1 MSMERK
7 SLKEKIKRKI
17 NNLHTVETPL
27 KKLPSTESKIKNLAS
42 IESNIKNASKVFIV
56 GHNEPDCDSIGA
68 ALGLSVI
75 AQHFGKETYI
85 IVNDNE
91 LELAPDVKALIDN
104 NKKEHTIITLD
115 SFRRLVDDN
124 SLLMV
129 ADVNKKY
136 LVSVKDDLD
145 KFKDIIVI
153 DHHLEDANTIPATK
167 KLIDPKISSASEI
180 VARLLN
186 MSQIKYNKDVGNAL
200 LAGIILDTKR
210 FYKNTTSTTLDV
222 AEKLIRHGAEYDVVN
237 RLFLSNFYQDQD
249 IYMLMFDKPNGK
261 TSSTI
266 GNTHI
271 QLYPRTL
278 LQESTVSF
286 TLNRNAPTTIYKKVD
301 LAKAADKMLKY
312 ADVAFVLGYIN
323 EEEVS
328 ISARSKSD
336 INVGK
341 IMGRIE
347 NGGGNGESAGGRVKT
362 EDILAFEQ
370 DLMQL
375 VQWGI
380 PDFEEDD
387 KPKELLKR
395 PEEARKRKAKSQ

>member
-1 MSMERK
+1 MSDIIK
-7 SLKEKIKRKI
+7 DLKII
-17 NNLHTVETPL
+17 
-27 KKLPSTESKIKNLAS
+27 ID
-42 IESNIKNASKVFIV
+42 SNIKAASKIFIV

-68 ALGLSVI
+68 SLGLSTI
-75 AQHFGKETYI
+75 AQSYGKQTHI
-85 IVNDNE
+85 IINDNE
-91 LELAPDVKALIDN
+91 LELGPDVK
-104 NKKEHTIITLD
+104 TIIDTNKAQHSIISLAG
-115 SFRRLVDDN
+115 FHKMVDDN
-124 SLLMV
+124 SLLIA

-145 KFKDIIVI
+145 KFKNIVVI
-153 DHHLEDANTIPATK
+153 DHHLEDANTIPTDK

-186 MSQIKYNKDVGNAL
+186 SSQIKYSKDISNAL

-249 IYMLMFDKPNGK
+249 IYMLMFDKPNGL

-278 LQESTVSF
+278 LQEYTVSF
-286 TLNRNAPTTIYKKVD
+286 TLNRNAPTTIYNKVN
-301 LAKAADKMLKY
+301 LAITADKMLKY
-312 ADVAFVLGYIN
+312 ASVAFVLGYIN

-328 ISARSKSD
+328 ISARSKCD

-341 IMGRIE
+341 ILGRLE

-362 EDILAFEQ
+362 NDILALEKEI
-370 DLMQL
+370 MQL
-375 VQWGI
+375 VGWGI
-380 PDFEEDD
+380 PDFEEEI
-387 KPKELLKR
+387 PSKELLKH
-395 PEEARKRKAKSQ
+395 PKETKKRKS